1 MENFDDLQNLWNKQ
15 SGSPINTTTSDLIK
29 KAEVNMK
36 RVKIGQ
42 LLAIGILSILTIIL
56 TGYFIWA
63 GAYRLNALTIGLGIM
78 IGVIVVR
85 IMLEW
90 ISVYKLKGIKPDSS
104 MIEFSNRIARFY
116 TWRRK
121 IHVIFTPI
129 IYISYTAGFA
139 LLLPSFRENL
149 SYGMYL
155 YVLIS
160 GFGSL
165 IFLAFFIARKIKK
178 ETQILNLLKRI
189 KN

>member
-1 MENFDDLQNLWNKQ
+1 MENFDELQSLWNKQ
-15 SGSPINTTTSDLIK
+15 SGSRINTTTSDLIR

-42 LLAIGILSILTIIL
+42 FLTIGILSTLTTILI
-56 TGYFIWA
+56 GYFIWV
-63 GAYRLNALTIGLGIM
+63 GAYRLNALTIGLGMM
-78 IGVIVVR
+78 ISVIIVR
-85 IMLEW
+85 IMLEL
-90 ISVYKLKGIKPDSS
+90 ISVNKLKRIKPDSS
-104 MIEFSNRIARFY
+104 VIEFSNRIARFY

-121 IHVIFTPI
+121 IHVIFIPI

-139 LLLPSFRENL
+139 FLLPSFREKL
-149 SYGMYL
+149 SPGMYL

-165 IFLAFFIARKIKK
+165 TFLAFFIARKIKK
-178 ETQILNLLKRI
+178 ETTLLNLLRSI